1 MYRCYFMSILNV
13 VEGIGPKS
21 SKLVIVCFNFTFG
34 PAKRPQNPFKLEMKH
49 FNFNLRAREY
59 EVNNDKLVRKKISLK
74 ARILE
79 LIENVFPIYK
89 DHHMIVAK
97 KVVNFDD
104 LDNIR
109 MLTTNSTDEWIS
121 YRYKKFEIFDRTK

>member
-1 MYRCYFMSILNV
+1 MGTSEQI
-13 VEGIGPKS
+13 K
-21 SKLVIVCFNFTFG
+21 KL
-34 PAKRPQNPFKLEMKH
+34 KD
-49 FNFNLRAREY
+49 LRERGALTDE
-59 EVNNDKLVRKKISLK
+59 EFSQLK
-74 ARILE
+74 ARLLE

>member
-1 MYRCYFMSILNV
+1 M
-13 VEGIGPKS
+13 
-21 SKLVIVCFNFTFG
+21 
-34 PAKRPQNPFKLEMKH
+34 
-49 FNFNLRAREY
+49 RAREY

-74 ARILE
+74 TRILE

-109 MLTTNSTDEWIS
+109 MLSTNSTDEWIS